1 MICMYIS
8 IGPYFSVY
16 PIPKIQI
23 TTLKSWLVFDLFI
36 FRRHQMY
43 FTVYNTYICMI
54 IIYIYI
60 HIFLNVGSGTF
71 SVIQINLFG
80 SK

>member
-1 MICMYIS
+1 
-8 IGPYFSVY
+8 
-16 PIPKIQI
+16 
-23 TTLKSWLVFDLFI
+23 
-36 FRRHQMY
+36 MY